1 MSDDQVRDLK
11 DVCITD
17 KFQIIRL
24 GQIISLWSDRGKHHP
39 PFVNWLIL
47 NWLTEN
53 CNLCKMAG
61 LCLHNKS
68 SAIGNWY
75 LVPRR
80 FNVQIQFFISP
91 SSHNPNN
98 LAQQCPCWF
107 WLQFCFSPPCQ
118 HCKPCS
124 CRARD
129 NLTPCH
135 LVVCFV
141 FAVVYCLWL
150 VNLFDS
156 AAIDPKSPS
165 FLWHKLS
172 TWHLVTWWSVFC
184 FCRRLLFLLHFQF
197 LSILIDWLSHLIIC
211 CLLNTVFIWID
222 LFTFPLSTNLTA
234 IQPRPSKAED

>member
-1 MSDDQVRDLK
+1 MCKTDISDDLGGDLE
-11 DVCITD
+11 V
-17 KFQIIRL
+17 
-24 GQIISLWSDRGKHHP
+24 QIISLWPDRGRDHP

-53 CNLCKMAG
+53 CNLCKMAS
-61 LCLHNKS
+61 LRLHNKS
-68 SAIGNWY
+68 SAMGSY

-80 FNVQIQFFISP
+80 FNVQIQFFTSP

-156 AAIDPKSPS
+156 AAIDPKSPRFSSIFIFFGTS
-165 FLWHKLS
+165 FQD
-172 TWHLVTWWSVFC
+172 TG
-184 FCRRLLFLLHFQF
+184 
-197 LSILIDWLSHLIIC
+197 
-211 CLLNTVFIWID
+211 CLLIRCICNPSQSVNI
-222 LFTFPLSTNLTA
+222 NARLT
-234 IQPRPSKAED
+234 K